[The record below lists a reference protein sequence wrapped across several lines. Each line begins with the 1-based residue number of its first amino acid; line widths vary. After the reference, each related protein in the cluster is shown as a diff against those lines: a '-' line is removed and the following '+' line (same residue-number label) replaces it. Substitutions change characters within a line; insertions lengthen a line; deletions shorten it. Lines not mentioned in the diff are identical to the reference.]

1 MRYKLNLMMLCLL
14 AGVFGA
20 CNQGAG
26 AGTVVT
32 PITALTELPSVTAA
46 VFPEEDLV
54 PIDAEH
60 FTDEAFQRY
69 ISIRFDTNGDS
80 LLSKTEREAVEEM
93 DLSSW
98 HLYNLGVELKCVD
111 GLEYFPKLRRLELNS
126 LNEVSIKKHP
136 SLEQLGGTEIG
147 ITELRIEDC
156 PVLESV
162 IFSYSKIE
170 TITIKNC
177 EGLKFFYTVRS
188 TTEDVSGTWEF
199 RNTPELIFCTDDSF
213 SARQLILD
221 ADAVIAKDEHY
232 TDMDKENMISL
243 TKDGITLCD
252 VCEVKMEGE
261 RKDSFTHAGFSLADS
276 FTEADFEYMD
286 VQILEK
292 TEDIYDEQGRK
303 GWNVCID
310 LMENAYSRRS
320 FSVYTEE
327 QPEPGQISVRPGE
340 ISKVDILEY
349 SPNRG
354 IAFKVKWD
362 LEVVYRKETG
372 EAVLGTMTEEQYWT
386 IGADGTKK
394 RYPSENEWKKNA
406 GYVYQAYKAL
416 GWN

>member
-1 MRYKLNLMMLCLL
+1 MKHKLSLMLLCLV
-14 AGVFGA
+14 AGVFVA
-20 CNQGAG
+20 CKQGAG
-26 AGTVVT
+26 TGMAEM
-32 PITALTELPSVTAA
+32 PIPELTELPSVTAA

-60 FTDEAFQRY
+60 FTDEAFQRF
-69 ISIRFDTNGDS
+69 ISIKFDTNGDG

-111 GLEYFPKLRRLELNS
+111 GLEYFPKLRRLELIS

-147 ITELRIEDC
+147 ITELEIEDC

-170 TITIKNC
+170 AITIKNC

-213 SARQLILD
+213 SARKLILD

-252 VCEVKMEGE
+252 VCEVKMEEE
-261 RKDSFTHAGFSLADS
+261 RKDSFTYVGFSLADS

-286 VQILEK
+286 VQIFGK

-327 QPEPGQISVRPGE
+327 QPEPEQIYVRPGE
-340 ISKVDILEY
+340 INKVDILEY

-354 IAFKVKWD
+354 IAFKAKWD

-394 RYPSENEWKKNA
+394 RYPSESEWKKDA
-406 GYVYQAYKAL
+406 GYVYQAYKEL
-416 GWN
+416 GWK